1 MFTLTGYLCYSN
13 SVANGGY
20 VNLRRKEDKMPK
32 LSKAVKAKSA
42 PVSTEV
48 VFQGINAIPED
59 RKSLGVTAADI
70 AKFVQEKAGGNP
82 NNVGVRP
89 VATVDPMAEQPF
101 PFESKRTLYNPDGS
115 KKDTLRGLVVWQLIN
130 ADSHGGAHITLT
142 DVDNA
147 HKKIKAKKY
156 HALIDALNGGQ
167 SPSAKATWGNN
178 FVELY
183 VIPA

>member
-1 MFTLTGYLCYSN
+1 M
-13 SVANGGY
+13 
-20 VNLRRKEDKMPK
+20 
-32 LSKAVKAKSA
+32 AKSA
-42 PVSTEV
+42 VKKSTKVASPVSTEI

-59 RKSLGVTAADI
+59 RKSVGVTAADI

-101 PFESKRTLYNPDGS
+101 PFESKRTLYNADGT

>member
-1 MFTLTGYLCYSN
+1 M
-13 SVANGGY
+13 VATF
-20 VNLRRKEDKMPK
+20 NLRRKEDTMPK
-32 LSKAVKAKSA
+32 LSKAVKAT
-42 PVSTEV
+42 PVSAEI

-59 RKSLGVTAADI
+59 RRKAGVTVADI

-82 NNVGVRP
+82 NNVGVRT
-89 VATVDPMAEQPF
+89 VAKVNPKDEQPF
-101 PFESKRTLYNPDGS
+101 PFESKRTLYEDDGT
-115 KKDTLRGLVVWQLIN
+115 KKARLRGLVVWQLIN
-130 ADSHGGAHITLT
+130 SGKAVTTLT

-167 SPSAKATWGNN
+167 SPSAKSTWGNN